1 MSTIKVNTLEEATTG
16 GATFFTAKAWVN
28 FNGTGTVAIRDAG
41 NVSSITDGGTGNY
54 TTNFSNNLSSANYS
68 ITGLSCFFGS
78 SNLPYGLM
86 GMPSNYSITTS
97 SVQTFAVNST
107 IVAALDTALGC
118 VQVISQ

>member
-28 FNGTGTVAIRDAG
+28 FNGTGTVAIRDDG

-54 TTNFSNNLSSANYS
+54 TTNFSSNLSSANYS
-68 ITGLSCFFGS
+68 VTGFSCFFGS

-86 GMPSNYSITTS
+86 SMPSNYSITTS
-97 SVQTFAVNST
+97 SVQTFTVNST
-107 IVAALDTALGC
+107 VVSALDTALGC
-118 VQVISQ
+118 VQVINQ